1 MKSAENRQCTSRR
14 LLVAVLLFTGL
25 NAPLM
30 ANEMW
35 ESMFKGHLENARAGD
50 PEAQYEVGIMYL
62 KGQGVEQ
69 NRESAIE
76 WLKAAA
82 ASGNPLAEGKLSRI
96 EEQESKFEELKAQAD
111 SGDVD
116 AQYEVAMMY
125 LKGRGVATIGSAA
138 LRYLQK
144 AADEGDEKAISR
156 LGIISYKGEV
166 GDADYKKA
174 LQLFSRVS
182 STSVLAQY
190 YLGEM
195 YASGAGVRQ
204 NYATAIDWY
213 KKAAEGGF
221 NRASGKIINL
231 EEEIK
236 TEQRRK
242 LNIARAAQQRK
253 AAPPP
258 APAPVA
264 RKPVAP
270 KPVARTVPPVKPV
283 VAEKPVSKPALTGL
297 DKLADNQWLR
307 DERPVDYL
315 PSRVTRCD
323 REDARLVCFSEVLHR
338 NSGTKVVEYR
348 VKSIISA
355 DGDAFDIIYRNL
367 VLDVTDTEDPED
379 QPLGYD
385 DQLEK
390 GYHVKT
396 GWTPQHRVVCRD
408 ASKQSM
414 NCAKDDT
421 YQITL
426 VAED

>member
-1 MKSAENRQCTSRR
+1 MKSAENRHQTARR
-14 LLVAVLLFTGL
+14 LLAAVLMFSGF

-62 KGQGVEQ
+62 KGQGVDQ
-69 NRESAIE
+69 NRENAIE

-82 ASGNPLAEGKLSRI
+82 ASGYPLAEGKLSRI
-96 EEQESKFEELKAQAD
+96 EEQEVKFEELKEQAD
-111 SGDVD
+111 KGNLD
-116 AQYEVAMMY
+116 AQYDVAMMY
-125 LKGRGVATIGSAA
+125 LKGRGVASSGLAA

-144 AADEGDEKAISR
+144 AADEGDERAIAR
-156 LGIISYKGEV
+156 LGIINYKGEV
-166 GDADYKKA
+166 GDADYEKA
-174 LQLFSRVS
+174 LALFRRVS
-182 STSVLAQY
+182 GTSVLAQY

-195 YASGAGVRQ
+195 YASGAGVGQ
-204 NYATAIDWY
+204 DYATAIDWY

-242 LNIARAAQQRK
+242 LNVARAAQQQK
-253 AAPPP
+253 AAPQ
-258 APAPVA
+258 PAPVA
-264 RKPVAP
+264 RKPVVP
-270 KPVARTVPPVKPV
+270 KPVARTVPPARPV
-283 VAEKPVSKPALTGL
+283 VAEKPVRKPARKGL

-323 REDARLVCFSEVLHR
+323 RDDDRLVCFSEVLHR

-367 VLDVTDTEDPED
+367 VLDVTDSEDPED

-385 DQLEK
+385 HQLEK

-396 GWTPQHRVVCRD
+396 GWTSQHRVVCRN

-414 NCAKDDT
+414 DCAKDDT